1 MVTPDPSPTDG
12 LLVRE
17 KAVGNG
23 VLSVSGAAA
32 EGMPEDK
39 HIDFV
44 WLLYRMVV
52 ASSRGS
58 SLGSYVFGLLY

>member
-23 VLSVSGAAA
+23 VLSALGAAA
-32 EGMPEDK
+32 EVMPENNSRLLWWCAFSDGGCK
-39 HIDFV
+39 CEGTFV
-44 WLLYRMVV
+44 WL
-52 ASSRGS
+52 
-58 SLGSYVFGLLY
+58 